1 MCSLCPSSFALSLL
15 PRPTLCLIN
24 WISSSFLKGSAL
36 YYSLLCFKSF
46 LIPGSLLLLPIGAY
60 PSSQAGFCTT
70 FPHPQESVWSL
81 GASRGGWGR
90 GDLPSC
96 SCSHLPRGSVG
107 TGCIW
112 FILIP
117 LLSAGPVLCWGRW
130 GVGGCLS
137 NTGTSEFIYTKM

>member
-1 MCSLCPSSFALSLL
+1 MCSLCLSSFALSLP

-24 WISSSFLKGSAL
+24 WISTSFSTGSAL
-36 YYSLLCFKSF
+36 HYSLLCFMSF

-60 PSSQAGFCTT
+60 PSFQARFPAT
-70 FPHPQESVWSL
+70 FLRPQESVWSL

-117 LLSAGPVLCWGRW
+117 LSSTGPVLCLGQ
-130 GVGGCLS
+130 VGGWRV
-137 NTGTSEFIYTKM
+137 FIKHRD